1 HAQLLLKVEDYRH
14 LTSTNCSLTEYEREA
29 YCEQHPDRIKI
40 TGDNFRLDLM
50 DNRNSLFN
58 RDAVVIFAFDFI
70 NKIKELGWYA
80 DSNLP
85 ERYLTQK
92 HVSSAFYSH
101 LKTIKGHYVDVSKG
115 QDREGQKKKEERLR
129 RGARNSRKMRLF
141 AERLQGCAVPG
152 SPFAPQITILEAMGS
167 ACCSSDESDDDSN
180 SNSSFWRISP
190 VWRGTAPS
198 SLMYRIDEHV
208 EEVKSLGVL
217 RKPRGNLSRS
227 RLHSNKVNPHVAA
240 PAGLPRNCY
249 NPVWYNSLPLVA
261 KLRLDV
267 KDWDWDFC
275 HGGKL
280 EATAEDNP
288 MGTTDGYDIPLGMP
302 NGPDTGGEQRDADR
316 TNMFP

>member
-1 HAQLLLKVEDYRH
+1 MSQRVRTRKDRKRKRSGFGGVPETQEKCGCVIHCFTIHIHLMHLLV
-14 LTSTNCSLTEYEREA
+14 
-29 YCEQHPDRIKI
+29 Q
-40 TGDNFRLDLM
+40 
-50 DNRNSLFN
+50 
-58 RDAVVIFAFDFI
+58 
-70 NKIKELGWYA
+70 
-80 DSNLP
+80 
-85 ERYLTQK
+85 
-92 HVSSAFYSH
+92 
-101 LKTIKGHYVDVSKG
+101 
-115 QDREGQKKKEERLR
+115 
-129 RGARNSRKMRLF
+129 LF
-141 AERLQGCAVPG
+141 ADRLQGCAVPG

-167 ACCSSDESDDDSN
+167 ACCSSDESDDDSTDSVQPRAPPHLSLKKRTKTKN
-180 SNSSFWRISP
+180 CSFWRISP

-208 EEVKSLGVL
+208 EEVKSLGIL
-217 RKPRGNLSRS
+217 RKPRGNLSRN
-227 RLHSNKVNPHVAA
+227 RLHSNKINSHVAA

-280 EATAEDNP
+280 KVTAEDNP

-302 NGPDTGGEQRDADR
+302 NVPDSSGEQRDANE